1 MNYCDNNL
9 SLRGKNWEIF
19 EKTVNDL
26 DAHTQC
32 EFISLGECQ
41 LYHVIKNNA
50 AETQLTMQN
59 FDRLDLV
66 AVLTGKERIPRV
78 RGDYQS
84 LLDSVSDSVSEDE
97 IIETSLNNVI
107 VTHKKKIFF
116 MGKDAIIS
124 LNERVGI
131 QSKNMS
137 THSVLRTLNL
147 DQALKTKEKV
157 ICQFIYRTDGMYRK
171 VMYCGTMN
179 FQYIPDTVILNLVKH
194 YKGGNL
200 ILRYYEITQ
209 KTTKVFFD
217 FDEDVPGDYK
227 PGIMIQNSSFGNSLF
242 SIRGIW
248 SKDTSYIVQ
257 DQIDQMHQVGW
268 TEKKTIQKMNERV
281 MNDRTSFVKKMEYLK
296 KIPLFSE
303 KMSELAMRERLHQLL
318 VDTKKALQLTKLNI
332 PTREYSKIRS
342 NWERDYA
349 NQKLT
354 AYDLVSLLCSLPDLL
369 VVAKPQAID
378 NLRKKIF
385 DWVIETNFENL

>member
-1 MNYCDNNL
+1 
-9 SLRGKNWEIF
+9 
-19 EKTVNDL
+19 
-26 DAHTQC
+26 
-32 EFISLGECQ
+32 
-41 LYHVIKNNA
+41 
-50 AETQLTMQN
+50 
-59 FDRLDLV
+59 
-66 AVLTGKERIPRV
+66 
-78 RGDYQS
+78 
-84 LLDSVSDSVSEDE
+84 
-97 IIETSLNNVI
+97 
-107 VTHKKKIFF
+107 
-116 MGKDAIIS
+116 
-124 LNERVGI
+124 
-131 QSKNMS
+131 
-137 THSVLRTLNL
+137 
-147 DQALKTKEKV
+147 
-157 ICQFIYRTDGMYRK
+157 
-171 VMYCGTMN
+171 
-179 FQYIPDTVILNLVKH
+179 
-194 YKGGNL
+194 
-200 ILRYYEITQ
+200 
-209 KTTKVFFD
+209 
-217 FDEDVPGDYK
+217 
-227 PGIMIQNSSFGNSLF
+227 MIQNSSFGNSLF

-296 KIPLFSE
+296 KIPLYSE

>member
-116 MGKDAIIS
+116 MAKDAIIS

-194 YKGGNL
+194 YKGGKL
-200 ILRYYEITQ
+200 I
-209 KTTKVFFD
+209 F
-217 FDEDVPGDYK
+217 
-227 PGIMIQNSSFGNSLF
+227 
-242 SIRGIW
+242 
-248 SKDTSYIVQ
+248 
-257 DQIDQMHQVGW
+257 
-268 TEKKTIQKMNERV
+268 
-281 MNDRTSFVKKMEYLK
+281 
-296 KIPLFSE
+296 
-303 KMSELAMRERLHQLL
+303 ALL
-318 VDTKKALQLTKLNI
+318 
-332 PTREYSKIRS
+332 
-342 NWERDYA
+342 
-349 NQKLT
+349 
-354 AYDLVSLLCSLPDLL
+354 
-369 VVAKPQAID
+369 
-378 NLRKKIF
+378 
-385 DWVIETNFENL
+385 